1 MSDNIIQDNFEEY
14 DDPNLYDKENNL
26 VVEVPFLS
34 KWASKSNQFIIDL
47 ACGTGRVTL
56 PLAKEGY
63 KVIGVDLHTGMLER
77 AKAKA
82 AELNLE
88 IEWLQQDCCN
98 LDLKLKSNLIY
109 MVGNSFQHFL
119 SNHEQDQLLTSVN
132 QHLVPEGIFIF
143 NTRFPSA
150 EELLQPNTE
159 EYWRTYTDK
168 ASGNTVDVYT
178 ISNYDS
184 LKQIQ
189 HYKTIRKIKNNL
201 DEMVGQKETNINLRY
216 TFPKELERLI
226 SQNGFEIIDIFQD
239 WNEKPISNGSY
250 GMVYVCRK
258 VK

>member
-1 MSDNIIQDNFEEY
+1 MMQDVKGNSEEY
-14 DDPNLYDKENNL
+14 NDPILYDTENDF
-26 VVEVPFLS
+26 VIEVPFLS
-34 KWASKSNQFIIDL
+34 KWASKPNQIIIDL

-63 KVIGVDLHTGMLER
+63 KVIGVDLHTGMIDR

-82 AELNLE
+82 AELNLD
-88 IEWLQQDCCN
+88 IEWFQQDCCN

-119 SNHEQDQLLTSVN
+119 SNQEQDQLFTSVN
-132 QHLVPEGIFIF
+132 QHLELEGVFIF
-143 NTRFPSA
+143 NTRFPST

-168 ASGNTVDVYT
+168 SSDNTVDVYT

-201 DEMVGQKETNINLRY
+201 DEMIGQKETNIYLRY

-226 SQNGFEIIDIFQD
+226 SQHSFEIIDIFQD

-250 GMVYVCRK
+250 EMVYVCRK